1 MSIKP
6 PFTDLEI
13 KKQDAGFYKDNSLP
27 IALISKGIMVALV
40 LWALVW
46 PANAFNNL
54 NSING
59 MLLEMFNQFY
69 ILIVGCFAFFL
80 LVIALLPKT
89 GARVMGTPGEKP
101 EFSNFS
107 WFSMMFG
114 AGLGVGLMVFATAE
128 PLSLWGSNPVV
139 VAGDVVGA
147 TPEAVESAY
156 RYTFAHYGFHA
167 WSIYV
172 VTGLSLAY
180 YAYTRDMPLT
190 IRSALTPLFGKL
202 MNGFLGHV
210 VDVLGVVAT
219 ILGVSV
225 TIGFGVS
232 QFIDGLYNITD
243 MTWLMDFPEGKPPAP
258 SKVGLISGLVVIMGL
273 SIISAVSGVG
283 RGVKY
288 LSNLNLVLSLI
299 LLMTFVIGGSFMFAM
314 STYGA
319 AFVDYIIHF
328 VSISFGSYG
337 PQSADA
343 FAAALPEAAKPL
355 ADELIGGATNA
366 WGAWGGSIGYE
377 TFTSGLNSA
386 VTGAEAKIAELQAI
400 AEPTADQTKEL
411 AALTASLPNLQAAA
425 SLDEATLT
433 AVYEAGNAQRQFGW
447 QSGWTTFYWAW
458 WIAFSPFVGLFL
470 ARISKGRTV
479 REFIIGCV
487 LAPALVCFA
496 WMTILGGTAID
507 LEISGKAA
515 GAIKGASQTNQLFAT
530 LGVMIEG
537 GLLQVLTVMCVVL
550 IMTFLVT
557 SADSGILVM
566 NTIMS
571 GGAQE
576 TGIKHRIIW
585 GLILTAVIGALIL
598 SAGDGQNPMES
609 LKRAMIIGALPF
621 TMVMGLMCVALAK
634 ALFRDGQ
641 RDKNSAQ
648 APAE

>member
-6 PFTDLEI
+6 PFTDLQI
-13 KKQDAGFYKDNSLP
+13 QKAAGGFYEGNS
-27 IALISKGIMVALV
+27 IAIAVLSKGIMVALV
-40 LWALVW
+40 LWALIW
-46 PANAFNNL
+46 PANANGTLGSL
-54 NSING
+54 NG
-59 MLLEMFNQFY
+59 QLLNIFNQFY
-69 ILIVGCFAFFL
+69 IYIVGFFAFFL
-80 LVIALLPKT
+80 LVVAVLPQT
-89 GARVMGTPGEKP
+89 GSQLMGREGEKP

-139 VAGDVVGA
+139 VAGEVAGN
-147 TPEAVESAY
+147 TEAAIQSAY

-190 IRSALTPLFGKL
+190 IRSALTPLFGGL
-202 MNGFLGHV
+202 MNGVLGHI

-232 QFIDGLYNITD
+232 QFIDGVYAITG
-243 MTWLMDFPEGKPPAP
+243 MDWIMNMGGEVPVP
-258 SKVGLISGLVVIMGL
+258 SKVGLVAGLILIMGL

-288 LSNLNLVLSLI
+288 LSNLNLILSLI
-299 LLMTFVIGGSFMFAM
+299 LLMTFVIFGSFTFAM
-314 STYGA
+314 TTYGS
-319 AFVDYIIHF
+319 AFLDYILNF
-328 VSISFGSYG
+328 VSISFGAYG
-337 PQSADA
+337 PQDPAA

-366 WGAWGGSIGYE
+366 WGAWGGSVGFE
-377 TFTSGLNSA
+377 SFKSGLE
-386 VTGAEAKIAELQAI
+386 GAAAELDD
-400 AEPTADQTKEL
+400 TTL
-411 AALTASLPNLQAAA
+411 A
-425 SLDEATLT
+425 

-447 QSGWTTFYWAW
+447 QAGWTTFYWAW

-470 ARISKGRTV
+470 ARISRGRTV
-479 REFIIGCV
+479 REFIVGCV
-487 LAPALVCFA
+487 FAPAMVCFA

-507 LEISGKAA
+507 LELTGSAA
-515 GAIKGASQTNQLFAT
+515 GAITGASQTNQLFAT
-530 LGVMIEG
+530 LGQMIDG
-537 GLLQVLTVMCVVL
+537 GLLSGLTVMCVVL

-571 GGAQE
+571 GGEQE
-576 TGIKHRIIW
+576 TGIKHRIVW
-585 GLILTAVIGALIL
+585 GLILTAVIGTLIL
-598 SAGDGQNPMES
+598 AAGENNPMDA
-609 LKRAMIIGALPF
+609 LKNAMIIGALPF
-621 TMVMGLMCVALAK
+621 TMVMGLMCIALAK
-634 ALFRDGQ
+634 ALYRDGK
-641 RDKNSAQ
+641 RNKIA
-648 APAE
+648 AE